1 MSGKFVTWTVARE
14 ALAESAFKGIF
25 SPKGIELLATGVIQP
40 PLLNYKTSQELLDY
54 DLFKGMCN
62 EQGPLLTMNKEHK
75 VIVFL
80 PEQLLTSDLRVLCPK
95 KVMGGLFPEGEQW
108 GTAPL
113 PTDRK
118 IKPGVLCYLLLSHA
132 LTVYD
137 FESLT
142 DAVRDN

>member
-1 MSGKFVTWTVARE
+1 MSGKTVTWPEARE
-14 ALAESAFKGIF
+14 ALAKSALKGIF
-25 SPKGIELLATGVIQP
+25 SPKGIELLANGVIQP
-40 PLLNYKTSQELLDY
+40 PLLNYKTPQELLEY

-62 EQGPLLTMNKEHK
+62 EQGPLLTMNEEHK

-80 PEQLLTSDLRVLCPK
+80 PEQLLTPDLRALCPK
-95 KVMGGLFPEGEQW
+95 KVMGGLFPEGAEW
-108 GTAPL
+108 DAAPL

-118 IKPGVLCYLLLSHA
+118 IEPGVLCYLLLSHV

-137 FESLT
+137 FEALT